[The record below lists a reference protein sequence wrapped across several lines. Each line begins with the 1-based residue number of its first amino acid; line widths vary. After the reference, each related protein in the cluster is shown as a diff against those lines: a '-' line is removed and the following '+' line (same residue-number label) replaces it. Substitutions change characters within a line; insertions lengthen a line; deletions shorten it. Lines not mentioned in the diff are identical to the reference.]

1 MKKRIRKKLH
11 KRYLGELVYYISIS
25 AYWRKKLMGETETRM
40 LVNSSTL
47 KISCELNSLIRRY
60 DLNYYV
66 STVPHSKTIGWEDWG
81 EDFIYFK
88 FEASEFP
95 AVQSYSVNNRRT

>member
-1 MKKRIRKKLH
+1 
-11 KRYLGELVYYISIS
+11 
-25 AYWRKKLMGETETRM
+25 MGETRTRM
-40 LVNSSTL
+40 LVNNNAL
-47 KISCELNSLIRRY
+47 KLPCELSSLIRRY

-66 STVPHSKTIGWEDWG
+66 SAVPYSKTIGWEDWG

-95 AVQSYSVNNRRT
+95 AVQSYSVNNRGT